1 MTPDKEAIEAEILA
15 RVSER
20 GTGKT
25 ICPSEVAC
33 ALAEQE
39 SEWRALMPKIRA
51 AAAALVRQGHLIV
64 TQKGQAVD
72 IETATGPVRL
82 GVPSH

>member
-15 RVSER
+15 RGGER
-20 GTGKT
+20 GTGKA
-25 ICPSEVAC
+25 ICPSEVAR
-33 ALAEQE
+33 AMAEQE
-39 SEWRALMPKIRA
+39 SERRALIPEIRA

-64 TQKGQAVD
+64 TQKGQSVD

-82 GVPSH
+82 GVPSR